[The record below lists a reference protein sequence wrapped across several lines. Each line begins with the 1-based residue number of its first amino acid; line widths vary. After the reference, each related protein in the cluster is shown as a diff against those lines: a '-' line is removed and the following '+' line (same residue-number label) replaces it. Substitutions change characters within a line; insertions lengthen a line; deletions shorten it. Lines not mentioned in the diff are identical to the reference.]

1 VKGIILAGGSGTR
14 LYPNT
19 FATSKQMLP
28 IYDKPII
35 YYPLS
40 VLMMAGIR
48 QILIITTPQDKN
60 RFQDLLGDGKEFG
73 ISLSYAIQDSPDGL
87 AHAFII
93 GEEFIGNDSVCLA
106 LGDNIFY
113 GHDFANTLRQAKDL
127 KDGAVIFGYHVMNP
141 ESFGVVEFDAC
152 SGEVVS
158 LEEKPKNPKSNYAI
172 PGLYFFDNQV
182 VSIAKKIKPSSRG
195 ELEITSINE
204 EYLKAGRLRAKRL
217 GRGFAWFDTGTF
229 DSILEA
235 SNFIKTVEKCQGLK
249 IACLEEIAFRNNWI
263 SKNDI
268 IERGKLM
275 HKNSYGKHLLHI
287 AENLDNI

>member
-40 VLMMAGIR
+40 ILMMAGIR
-48 QILIITTPQDKN
+48 EILIITTPQDEK
-60 RFQDLLGDGKEFG
+60 RFQDLLGDGKKFG
-73 ISLSYAIQDSPDGL
+73 ITLSYAIQNKPDGL
-87 AHAFII
+87 AQAFII
-93 GEEFIGNDSVCLA
+93 GEEFIGNDTVCLA

-127 KDGAVIFGYHVMNP
+127 KEGAIIFGYHVMNP
-141 ESFGVVEFDAC
+141 ECFGVVEFDAI

-158 LEEKPKNPKSNYAI
+158 LEEKPSIPKSNYAI
-172 PGLYFFDNQV
+172 PGLYFFDNDV

-204 EYLKAGRLRAKRL
+204 EYLKAGRLRAERL

-249 IACLEEIAFRNNWI
+249 IACLEEIAYRNKWI
-263 SKNDI
+263 SKNEI
-268 IERGKLM
+268 IERGKIM

>member
-1 VKGIILAGGSGTR
+1 MKGIILAGGSGTR